1 MAKNVENLLKRCLK
15 RKIKITTAMVTAFM
29 ITGGIVY
36 ADGVLKKPGTYNEKY
51 YIFTKTDEMKDGY
64 AIPGEYKFE
73 NEEVTNIQFLGSKD
87 WKKGFSVNDKD
98 KMTTLKYKG
107 KALFT
112 TLSDLDSMLS
122 SSGRTLGV
130 EVSPELL
137 LKNSKESNRTLLL
150 NNSKKVKSGILASNG
165 EVYVSGFDKI
175 IIKKADEKNS
185 NGKYDF
191 GVKAEKGG
199 RINLL
204 ATDEVTIKD
213 SKTAVYTDGADSQ
226 INIYSDNINLTV
238 SNEKDERKEGS
249 HGVRVKNQGKT
260 NLFAEGKITI
270 TGDKKN
276 NKYFYKRSGILS
288 ELGGEVKLDSK
299 EGITIDAYRGID
311 TKTGHVKAETKNGN
325 ITIKAE
331 ENGVYTGRLDNGNY
345 KNGVELSAENGDITI
360 TSKKTGLTSINRT
373 DVNKT
378 ETNLTANN
386 ITISAT
392 SGDGILSGGKSK
404 VTLTAKEKI
413 SITGGE
419 TGLHSDEKF
428 LDGNKKES
436 SIKLAAK
443 NAAISTL
450 WVDSNAAIF
459 AEKGS
464 KIDLELEDE
473 LTVQS
478 FAKGAGIKVEE
489 GSEVTAKAKNKIDIK
504 SSRNGIETSDK
515 SEFLGTAKE
524 INISSRKNA
533 IENKLKSKVTLKGN
547 DVSIFG
553 DIITTGGSVTK
564 IEKLS
569 EEIGNVEIA
578 LNKDEIKNYREGKY
592 YPSNYNWS
600 LISSEENSNTDLDLK
615 GENQAGN
622 GSLLIGQVKDNI
634 GTSLAGKVTLNM
646 DKNSVWVP
654 RKSNSV
660 TNLNLN
666 GGTIDLA
673 RDKESSIHIENL
685 KGQGTF
691 NVFVDTKHKSK
702 GNMIYIQN
710 FDSEG
715 KKEISENK
723 LNIQDIDLASLTKK
737 EKIRF
742 ATLGQKAKDKV
753 TFKGGVIEEKGI
765 QNVGVKVLKE
775 NFDINDEENKNYTD
789 KIFNDKYGFENYK
802 NGENWY
808 LTREEN
814 VKPNVPPTK
823 PEVEKPNVP
832 PTKPEIEK
840 PNMPQAEPEM
850 EKPNKPNRDNDITK
864 AITEISKANYASAV
878 YMDSLNERLG
888 DISFA
893 KGNDGI
899 WVRLRNDRVGEDD
912 EYRLRNYMT
921 QLGYDQVYFTSNG
934 EEHIGV
940 AFDYTKGGMDYKN
953 IDGKSNI
960 DRYTASI
967 YDTRLYNDGIYTDVV
982 AKLGYMKSDFDI
994 TTSKQKY
1001 KVNGE
1006 YDNFIFGMSG
1016 EIGKKFMLNEK
1027 LYFEPQAQLQYT
1039 YVDKTDYTTNQGTK
1053 VQIDDIN
1060 SLIGRVGFR
1069 IGHDFYSANKKDN
1082 TIYFKADI
1090 NHEFLGEQH
1099 IKASDL
1105 TGSIDREYKN
1115 INTWVDLGF
1124 GISKDL
1130 TDNFNIYTDI
1140 EKQFGKEKDDNSWQM
1155 NLGFRYKFNEFSD
1168 IF

>member
-1 MAKNVENLLKRCLK
+1 MVKNVENLLKRCLK
-15 RKIKITTAMVTAFM
+15 RKIKITTAIITAFM

-36 ADGVLKKPGTYNEKY
+36 ADG
-51 YIFTKTDEMKDGY
+51 
-64 AIPGEYKFE
+64 
-73 NEEVTNIQFLGSKD
+73 
-87 WKKGFSVNDKD
+87 
-98 KMTTLKYKG
+98 
-107 KALFT
+107 
-112 TLSDLDSMLS
+112 
-122 SSGRTLGV
+122 
-130 EVSPELL
+130 
-137 LKNSKESNRTLLL
+137 
-150 NNSKKVKSGILASNG
+150 
-165 EVYVSGFDKI
+165 
-175 IIKKADEKNS
+175 
-185 NGKYDF
+185 
-191 GVKAEKGG
+191 
-199 RINLL
+199 
-204 ATDEVTIKD
+204 
-213 SKTAVYTDGADSQ
+213 
-226 INIYSDNINLTV
+226 
-238 SNEKDERKEGS
+238 
-249 HGVRVKNQGKT
+249 
-260 NLFAEGKITI
+260 
-270 TGDKKN
+270 
-276 NKYFYKRSGILS
+276 
-288 ELGGEVKLDSK
+288 
-299 EGITIDAYRGID
+299 
-311 TKTGHVKAETKNGN
+311 
-325 ITIKAE
+325 TIKA
-331 ENGVYTGRLDNGNY
+331 
-345 KNGVELSAENGDITI
+345 
-360 TSKKTGLTSINRT
+360 
-373 DVNKT
+373 
-378 ETNLTANN
+378 
-386 ITISAT
+386 
-392 SGDGILSGGKSK
+392 
-404 VTLTAKEKI
+404 
-413 SITGGE
+413 
-419 TGLHSDEKF
+419 
-428 LDGNKKES
+428 NKKEPN
-436 SIKLAAK
+436 IKLVAK
-443 NAAISTL
+443 NAAISTS
-450 WVDSNAAIF
+450 WVDSNSAIF
-459 AEKGS
+459 AEEKS
-464 KIDLELEDE
+464 KIDLNLEDE

-478 FAKGAGIKVEE
+478 FSEGARIKNE
-489 GSEVTAKAKNKIDIK
+489 SKVTATAKNKIDIK
-504 SSRNGIETSDK
+504 SSENGIETSDK

-524 INISSRKNA
+524 ININSRKNA
-533 IENKLKSKVTLKGN
+533 IENKSKSKVTLKGN

-553 DIITTGGSVTK
+553 DIITTGESITK

-578 LNKDEIKNYREGKY
+578 LNQDEIKNYRENKY
-592 YPSNYNWS
+592 YPSNYNWA
-600 LISSEENSNTDLDLK
+600 LISSEDKSNIELDLK
-615 GENQAGN
+615 GKNQAGN

-634 GTSLAGKVTLNM
+634 GTSSAGKVTLNM

-691 NVFVDTKHKSK
+691 NVFVNTKHKSK

-723 LNIQDIDLASLTKK
+723 LNIQDIDLASLKEK

-775 NFDINDEENKNYTD
+775 NFDVNDEENKNYTD

-814 VKPNVPPTK
+814 VKPNVPP
-823 PEVEKPNVP
+823 
-832 PTKPEIEK
+832 
-840 PNMPQAEPEM
+840 AEPEM
-850 EKPNKPNRDNDITK
+850 EKPNKPQARPNRDNDITK

-912 EYRLRNYMT
+912 EYRLKNYMT

-967 YDTRLYNDGIYTDVV
+967 YDTRLYNNGIYTDVV

-1069 IGHDFYSANKKDN
+1069 VGHDFYNANKKDN
-1082 TIYFKADI
+1082 TIYFKADV
-1090 NHEFLGEQH
+1090 NHEFLGEQN

-1105 TGSIDREYKN
+1105 TGSTDREYKN

-1124 GISKDL
+1124 GISTDL
-1130 TDNFNIYTDI
+1130 TDNFNVYTDI